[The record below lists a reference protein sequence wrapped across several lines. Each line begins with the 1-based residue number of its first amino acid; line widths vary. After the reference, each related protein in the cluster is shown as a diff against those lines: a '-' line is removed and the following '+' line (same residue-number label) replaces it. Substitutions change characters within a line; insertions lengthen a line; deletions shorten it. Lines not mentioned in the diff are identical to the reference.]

1 MAEKNKALIPKPF
14 VILSL
19 IMNIPNISTGIFV
32 FCFRLLFRPIN
43 TICITIICMTSISQP
58 IAVSICDTAGSIGVT
73 AAGYTCRGAIFS
85 VIIYRNCPTES
96 PKNESKF
103 KRGPNKF
110 LASTFTSFYT
120 CDSITFFLKKI
131 VTGIKWS
138 KSCPKSTICIPVS
151 F

>member
-1 MAEKNKALIPKPF
+1 MAEKNKALIPQPF

-85 VIIYRNCPTES
+85 VIIYRNCPAES
-96 PKNESKF
+96 PENKSKF
-103 KRGPNKF
+103 KRGPNNF
-110 LASTFTSFYT
+110 ELQLLLHFILVTVSL
-120 CDSITFFLKKI
+120 FF
-131 VTGIKWS
+131 
-138 KSCPKSTICIPVS
+138 
-151 F
+151 